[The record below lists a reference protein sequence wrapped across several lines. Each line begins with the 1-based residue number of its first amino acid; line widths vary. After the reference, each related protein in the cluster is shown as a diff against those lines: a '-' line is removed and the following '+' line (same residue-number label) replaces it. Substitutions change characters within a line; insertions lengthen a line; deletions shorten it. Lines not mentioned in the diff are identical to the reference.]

1 MNCKKL
7 TKRFSK
13 ENIKDFFQIIV
24 LPLFAIIIFWKIL
37 ANHIDSELVL
47 PEPFAVFKR
56 FFSLLSESVFRK
68 HLFATIFR
76 SLLAFSLSFAFSLS
90 IGLLSCL
97 NRGIEN
103 FFKLPLAIIKAT
115 PVVSL
120 ILLTLFWFKSNT
132 VPVFIGI
139 LMTLPIMTTA
149 IIQGFKNVDTELLEM
164 CKAFNFTKKQI
175 IKNLYIPSMLPY
187 FFSGALS
194 AFGLSWKVVVAAE
207 ILCLPKSAIGSA
219 LQTAKV
225 HIETTDVFAIT
236 MSIILISFVLETVAA
251 TLIAKRK
258 SRYA

>member
-1 MNCKKL
+1 MNNKSLSNQK
-7 TKRFSK
+7 
-13 ENIKDFFQIIV
+13 IKDFFQIIV
-24 LPLFAIIIFWKIL
+24 LPLCAIIIFWKIL
-37 ANHIDSELVL
+37 ANHIDSDLVL
-47 PEPFAVFKR
+47 PEPFSVFKR
-56 FFSLLSESVFRK
+56 FFLLLTESTFRK
-68 HLFATIFR
+68 HLFATILR
-76 SLLAFSLSFAFSLS
+76 SLLAFSLSLLISLS
-90 IGLLSCL
+90 IGILSCL
-97 NRGIEN
+97 NKGIEN

-149 IIQGFKNVDTELLEM
+149 IIQGFNNVDVELLEM
-164 CKAFNFTKKQI
+164 AKTYNFSKKQFLFD
-175 IKNLYIPSMLPY
+175 LYIPSMLPY

-236 MSIILISFVLETVAA
+236 MSIIIISFVLETIAA
-251 TLIAKRK
+251 IFINKRK
-258 SRYA
+258 RRYA